1 MNDDSNSGNRG
12 GRKTRDPLD
21 PDRYS
26 WHEKNHLVAIATK
39 TDLKPEQR
47 GVYETIIEHCYARR
61 GPLPNDDVWLAKINN
76 CDIRKFRRLKEELRQ
91 MARIVVDEENG
102 WVYDERAFRTLVK
115 QGLFSAKQAERARGG
130 GKNKTPARPKGPPQ
144 LSVIDGNVS
153 ELTPEAVRDLGLTV
167 GLTVGPTVAPTV
179 PVTISPKSE
188 PFEPKSNTYPEPNA
202 SHRVRTTYIS
212 NTGSESP
219 PSAPA
224 PAASLPLRGSGG
236 GDLKKQRRQE
246 ALEALSRSSL
256 MQSKGSDEMV
266 REPTRQP
273 DPETPTPAADR
284 TARRA

>member
-1 MNDDSNSGNRG
+1 MNDDSNSGNRD

-21 PDRYS
+21 PDRYT

-39 TDLKPEQR
+39 ADLKPEQR
-47 GVYETIIEHCYARR
+47 GIYETIIEYCYARR

-76 CDIRKFRRLKEELRQ
+76 CDIRIWRRVKEELRG

-130 GKNKTPARPKGPPQ
+130 GKNKAPARAKGRPQ
-144 LSVIDGNVS
+144 LSVIDGNVAALPAD
-153 ELTPEAVRDLGLTV
+153 EIRDLALTV
-167 GLTVGPTVAPTV
+167 GLTI
-179 PVTISPKSE
+179 PVTIPGTIPGIVSPKSE
-188 PFEPKSNTYPEPNA
+188 PTEPKSNTWVEPNA
-202 SHRVRTTYIS
+202 SQRTRTTDIS
-212 NTGSESP
+212 NTGSKLP

-236 GDLKKQRRQE
+236 GDRKKARQE
-246 ALEALSRSSL
+246 ALDALKRSSL
-256 MQSKGSDEMV
+256 GQPKGSDAIA

-273 DPETPTPAADR
+273 NPEPPTPAADR

>member
-12 GRKTRDPLD
+12 GRKSRDPLD

-39 TDLKPEQR
+39 SDLKPEQR
-47 GVYETIIEHCYARR
+47 GIYETIIEHCYARR

-76 CDIRKFRRLKEELRQ
+76 CDIRIFRRVKEQLRQ

-130 GKNKTPARPKGPPQ
+130 GKNKTPTRPKGPPQ

-153 ELTPEAVRDLGLTV
+153 GLTPEAVRDLGLTV
-167 GLTVGPTVAPTV
+167 GRTI
-179 PVTISPKSE
+179 PVTIPGIVPGIVSPKFC
-188 PFEPKSNTYPEPNA
+188 PTEPKSSTYPEPDA
-202 SHRVRTTYIS
+202 SHRVRTKDIS
-212 NTGSESP
+212 KHHST
-219 PSAPA
+219 PA
-224 PAASLPLRGSGG
+224 PAATLPLRGSGG
-236 GDLKKQRRQE
+236 GDRKKQSLKA
-246 ALEALSRSSL
+246 ALDALSRSSL
-256 MQSKGSDEMV
+256 IEQKGSDETV

-273 DPETPTPAADR
+273 DPEKPKPAADR